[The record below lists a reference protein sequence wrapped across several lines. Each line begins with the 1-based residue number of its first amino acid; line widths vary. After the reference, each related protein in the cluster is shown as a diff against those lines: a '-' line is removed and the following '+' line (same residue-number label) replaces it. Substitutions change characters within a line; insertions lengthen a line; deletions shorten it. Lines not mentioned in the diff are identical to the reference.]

1 MDTLTV
7 SGGRQYCE
15 CTVSAT
21 SVPGP
26 FSPSLYC
33 NISNNEDS
41 HTLHIKGH
49 TQVLYDTH
57 VYTCILQNACTC
69 IHVHVH
75 VVVSI
80 LDVHVHLHVLPTFMH
95 YIIQCNDVHIVL

>member
-1 MDTLTV
+1 MGTIGIAYQLLVVTLHMLDTLSV

-26 FSPSLYC
+26 FSLSLDC
-33 NISNNEDS
+33 NISNNEDN

-57 VYTCILQNACTC
+57 VYTFLQNAFMYCTC
-69 IHVHVH
+69 TCTCGVY
-75 VVVSI
+75 
-80 LDVHVHLHVLPTFMH
+80 M
-95 YIIQCNDVHIVL
+95 